1 VETATPA
8 HSDEEARLRLIWA
21 PNPRVDPALL
31 DDAKIEGLRH
41 SAEWRAL
48 GAILVGLVLLG
59 IALAIVRPFAEG
71 TLQWLPG
78 PLVRLMLQVFHPSG
92 FAGAVLIVLVGT
104 TLLDVGA
111 QWLEVH
117 DTLADAVEITPETLP
132 QYYPVVAEL
141 RERFKLPKTR
151 IFVSRTSPMVPFAAG
166 LWGQT
171 VVVFNMGVLLMFTL
185 DEFKFLLGH
194 ELGHIKLG
202 HTRIGALVGG
212 SHMKLGG
219 VAGPLRRVKRQ
230 LTARYQYAQELSC
243 DRIGVLAT
251 HDVGPAVSTLI
262 KWSGGVAR
270 GAKMDLTTL
279 AGQAEELR
287 RGPAATAALLTR
299 LSQAQPRLIE
309 RLRALTE
316 WAGLPKPK
324 PPAAPDATTST
335 TQPPTTTPV
344 TTQAPP
350 RQAEAGA

>member
-1 VETATPA
+1 
-8 HSDEEARLRLIWA
+8 
-21 PNPRVDPALL
+21 VDPALL
-31 DDAKIEGLRH
+31 DDSRISQLRH
-41 SAEWRAL
+41 PAEGRAL
-48 GAILVGLVLLG
+48 LGIGVSLVLLG
-59 IALAIVRPFAEG
+59 VVLSIVRPFAEG
-71 TLQWLPG
+71 GLQWLPG
-78 PLVRLMLQVFHPSG
+78 PLVRLLIQVFDPSG
-92 FAGAVLIVLVGT
+92 YVGAVLIVVAVS
-104 TLLDVGA
+104 TLIDVGG

-141 RERFKLPKTR
+141 RERFGLPKTR

-212 SHMKLGG
+212 AHMKLGG
-219 VAGPLRRVKRQ
+219 VSGSLRRLKRQ

-251 HDVGPAVSTLI
+251 HDVGPAVSTMI
-262 KWSGGVAR
+262 KWSGGMAR

-279 AGQAEELR
+279 AGQAEELQ
-287 RGPAATAALLTR
+287 RGSAATAALVTR
-299 LSQAQPRLIE
+299 LSHAQPRLIE

-324 PPAAPDATTST
+324 PPAAPDAATGT

-344 TTQAPP
+344 TTQAPA
-350 RQAEAGA
+350 RQAEGGA